1 MTVPDDER
9 HVLRALSLLMDESR
23 QLILR
28 NVDGRLRPSQ
38 LRVIGSVP
46 GASGI
51 TVTALAI
58 RVGMTKQAIGQFVTQ
73 LTEDGFLVSDAD
85 PEDRRVR
92 VVRRT
97 PAADDALRHL
107 AVRLAGL
114 EADWERRVGKHRYRE
129 FRAALD
135 EIAGLA

>member
-114 EADWERRVGKHRYRE
+114 EADWERRVGKHRSRE